1 MRNLGWAN
9 AGIGL
14 VVQWYHSKVSMFIFV
29 VIRWLLQILPLY
41 PLSRQEVGK
50 KTTNGEL
57 VVLLAKS
64 VILLREFS
72 RGFQTFFFFFLH
84 LVGQTCVKQLSLS
97 QGRLGNI
104 LVWFIALP
112 TKSGSAIKKERMGT
126 G

>member
-72 RGFQTFFFFFLH
+72 RGFQTFFFSSYI
-84 LVGQTCVKQLSLS
+84 SLARPVS
-97 QGRLGNI
+97 SNYPYLKGGWEI
-104 LVWFIALP
+104 
-112 TKSGSAIKKERMGT
+112 S
-126 G
+126 